1 MRDLQEARRRLEAE
15 RDRLLEVRR
24 GLEADAADERE
35 RGSEL
40 SSLDQHQADAG
51 SELFEREKE
60 RSILAGVAGDLD
72 DVADALERVARGE
85 YGVCETCG
93 EPIAD
98 ERLEAVPATRFCAVH
113 EALWEGRSWMLR
125 SPDDLFGVGWS
136 IPAHPGFLP
145 SDDEL
150 EAVEE
155 LSSEEGALHAIRPG
169 LAGAEDMDADEVAW
183 AELREDGARAD
194 ERAGAERADQASRAD
209 TEDVLV
215 DEERL
220 AAAGGAVP
228 RPAPAIRR
236 RARPAQ
242 RAPGEEDAMGSRGR
256 EWPLTVVF
264 TEDDRTT
271 RADVILDV
279 GGRHYHGWG
288 NARRAPADPDVPRI
302 GEEVAA
308 ARALS
313 RLAHDLLDAAG
324 EDISELEHHPVH
336 LHV

>member
-24 GLEADAADERE
+24 GLEADVADDRE

-60 RSILAGVAGDLD
+60 RSILAGVAGDLA
-72 DVADALERVARGE
+72 DVTDALERVARDE

-136 IPAHPGFLP
+136 IPEHPGFLP
-145 SDDEL
+145 ADDEL
-150 EAVEE
+150 DAIEE
-155 LSSEEGALHAIRPG
+155 LSSEEGAMHVTRP
-169 LAGAEDMDADEVAW
+169 E
-183 AELREDGARAD
+183 
-194 ERAGAERADQASRAD
+194 
-209 TEDVLV
+209 
-215 DEERL
+215 
-220 AAAGGAVP
+220 
-228 RPAPAIRR
+228 PATRR

-242 RAPGEEDAMGSRGR
+242 RARGEEEAMASRDR

-279 GGRHYHGWG
+279 GGRHHHGWG
-288 NARRAPADPDVPRI
+288 TARRAPADPDVPRI

-313 RLAHDLLDAAG
+313 RLAHDLIDAAG
-324 EDISELEHHPVH
+324 ADISELEHHPVH

>member
-1 MRDLQEARRRLEAE
+1 
-15 RDRLLEVRR
+15 
-24 GLEADAADERE
+24 
-35 RGSEL
+35 
-40 SSLDQHQADAG
+40 
-51 SELFEREKE
+51 
-60 RSILAGVAGDLD
+60 
-72 DVADALERVARGE
+72 VADALERVARGE

-125 SPDDLFGVGWS
+125 APDDLFGVGWA

-145 SDDEL
+145 NDDEL
-150 EAVEE
+150 DAVEE
-155 LSSEEGALHAIRPG
+155 LSSEEGALHAIRLG

-183 AELREDGARAD
+183 AELREDGVRAD
-194 ERAGAERADQASRAD
+194 DRAEVEDDDRDLRAA
-209 TEDVLV
+209 TEDVVV

-220 AAAGGAVP
+220 AAAARLAP
-228 RPAPAIRR
+228 PAQSPAIRR
-236 RARPAQ
+236 RARPMR
-242 RAPGEEDAMGSRGR
+242 RAPGGEEAMDARGR

-313 RLAHDLLDAAG
+313 RLAHDLLIAAG